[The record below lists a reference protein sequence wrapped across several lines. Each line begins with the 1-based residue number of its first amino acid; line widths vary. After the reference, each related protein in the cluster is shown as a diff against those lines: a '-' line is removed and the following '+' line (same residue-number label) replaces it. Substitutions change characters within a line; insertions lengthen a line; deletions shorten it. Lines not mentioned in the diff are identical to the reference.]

1 MYSRILVAIDGSEVG
16 ERVLEHAISLAQ
28 SSQARLM
35 LVHVLSQDHQLCE
48 IPNREIH
55 DTVFSTQPSVI
66 NRQAIGQQA
75 AQEQH
80 QEQHLEQGHLD
91 VMRSY
96 WGRVMAAGVLADF
109 RLPCGHPGVEICDLA
124 QKWGAELILMGH
136 RSDPNLASELGLPSM
151 SRYVFDHSLCPLLV
165 LPQQVELP
173 NLQANRFALAER

>member
-48 IPNREIH
+48 LPNSEIQN
-55 DTVFSTQPSVI
+55 TVFSSQPSVSNQQTI
-66 NRQAIGQQA
+66 NQQA
-75 AQEQH
+75 SQEPH
-80 QEQHLEQGHLD
+80 QEPHLEQGHLD

-136 RSDPNLASELGLPSM
+136 RSDPNFSLGLPSM

-173 NLQANRFALAER
+173 NLQANRFAIAAR